1 MRYKE
6 QTLTKLE
13 ALNNF
18 LYSIIKGLDTQ
29 TLSAPQ
35 VAGLLEESRKR
46 VDVIIAA
53 VEIESNP

>member
-18 LYSIIKGLDTQ
+18 LYSIIKGLDTH
-29 TLSAPQ
+29 TLSAQQ
-35 VAGLLEESRKR
+35 VAALIEESRKK
-46 VDVIIAA
+46 VNVIIAA

>member
-29 TLSAPQ
+29 SLTAPQ
-35 VAGLLEESRKR
+35 VAALIEDARAR
-46 VDVIIAA
+46 VNTITAA
-53 VEIESNP
+53 VELESNP

>member
-29 TLSAPQ
+29 SLTAPQ
-35 VAGLLEESRKR
+35 VAAL
-46 VDVIIAA
+46 
-53 VEIESNP
+53 IEDARAC

>member
-13 ALNNF
+13 ALDNY

-29 TLSAPQ
+29 SLTAQQ
-35 VAGLLEESRKR
+35 VVQLIEESRKK
-46 VDVIIAA
+46 VSNIISA
-53 VEIESNP
+53 IELE

>member
-29 TLSAPQ
+29 TLTAQQ
-35 VAGLLEESRKR
+35 VAGLIEESRKR
-46 VDVIIAA
+46 VNVIIAA